1 MDFQNPQNRQKILLG
16 VLLACG
22 LGYLGYEY
30 AYKPRSTELASLET
44 RLTELE
50 NQNRTARIL
59 SEQNGEADV
68 ERRLEGYREQLL
80 QVEGLI
86 PSGEEL
92 PDLLDAISTEAQ
104 RTGVDLSLIQPVG
117 ATADEFYTRR
127 TYDLAVLGSYHQIGE
142 FLTRIGTLPRIITP
156 TGLNLTVVEEETR
169 SGDPRLEGKFAIET
183 YVLPDFSMAD
193 SRIPED
199 SVEAE

>member
-1 MDFQNPQNRQKILLG
+1 MDFQNPQTRQKILLG
-16 VLLACG
+16 ILLAGG
-22 LGYLGYEY
+22 LGYLGYQY
-30 AYKPRSTELASLET
+30 GYKPRSTELATLET
-44 RLTELE
+44 RLTGLE

-59 SEQNGEADV
+59 TEQNGEADV
-68 ERRLEGYREQLL
+68 ERRLDSYREQLL
-80 QVEGLI
+80 EVEGLI

-117 ATADEFYTRR
+117 ATADVFYTKR

-142 FLTRIGTLPRIITP
+142 FLTRIGSLPRIITP

-169 SGDPRLEGKFAIET
+169 SGNPRLEAKFAIET
-183 YVLPDFSMAD
+183 YVLPDLNMV
-193 SRIPED
+193 ED
-199 SVEAE
+199 SVESQ